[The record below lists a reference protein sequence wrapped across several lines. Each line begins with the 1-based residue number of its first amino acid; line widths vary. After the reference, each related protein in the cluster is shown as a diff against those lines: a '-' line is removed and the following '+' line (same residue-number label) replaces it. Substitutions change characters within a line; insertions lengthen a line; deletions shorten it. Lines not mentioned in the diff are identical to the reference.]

1 MLRPLLAGGAKPAVT
16 RPSAGHCR
24 RMLLAGG
31 REAGPLSTRGVSV
44 TAWPAEALPEA
55 PPGGRTRISWP
66 TSIWLGLVMSLFQRV
81 RSRTLRRCLRAI
93 EYSVS
98 PRSTR

>member
-1 MLRPLLAGGAKPAVT
+1 MPLAGG
-16 RPSAGHCR
+16 
-24 RMLLAGG
+24 LD
-31 REAGPLSTRGVSV
+31 EPLSTRGVSV
-44 TAWPAEALPEA
+44 TVWSVPVEAGAL
-55 PPGGRTRISWP
+55 PPGGRTRTSWP